1 MVYSYLANDIYKK
14 LCVKRYNAKGDVMLY
29 NYNMKDEVALTTT
42 VITDEQ
48 VANYAK
54 ELLKG
59 DTQPVQAF
67 ENVFGFVPGKAQILE
82 IEKHPLYRETLD
94 STTKFLQAQLIVNSV
109 SLASE
114 TMRYVAQNAMTT
126 QKQIDKLLQAD
137 ELDLRKY
144 NSMARLQLDTLKLVR
159 DEQLKAAKIL
169 AGEDEDDD
177 ILIWE
182 EVRNGR

>member
-1 MVYSYLANDIYKK
+1 M
-14 LCVKRYNAKGDVMLY
+14 
-29 NYNMKDEVALTTT
+29 
-42 VITDEQ
+42 
-48 VANYAK
+48 
-54 ELLKG
+54 
-59 DTQPVQAF
+59 
-67 ENVFGFVPGKAQILE
+67 
-82 IEKHPLYRETLD
+82 
-94 STTKFLQAQLIVNSV
+94 QAQLIVNSV

-126 QKQIDKLLQAD
+126 QKQIDKLLQED

-182 EVRNGR
+182 EVRNGK